1 LDLPES
7 DGEDDV
13 RLRFSS
19 FSEEDMQNPAF
30 HVGLVFPNVEKL
42 RDAITEYSV
51 RNRVEIK
58 VPRNEKTRLKA
69 HCVVGC
75 H

>member
-1 LDLPES
+1 
-7 DGEDDV
+7 
-13 RLRFSS
+13 
-19 FSEEDMQNPAF
+19 MQNPAF